1 MSDQIRNYRG
11 DVIDVSER
19 EQIAFQRGR
28 ERGQG
33 DERADSYNAEPLSGE
48 WAGESIPELLGDLW
62 ADVDD
67 AEIPE
72 WYLATICDYY
82 EKGYQS
88 AFEDAGRV
96 WCDECC
102 GLVSALDGV
111 ATDAGLVF
119 CGSFRGNGCADRLI
133 AEGRLPA

>member
-1 MSDQIRNYRG
+1 MTETIRNYMG
-11 DVIDVSER
+11 DEIIVSER
-19 EQIAFQRGR
+19 EREAFRRGR
-28 ERGQG
+28 LRGEH
-33 DERADSYNAEPLSGE
+33 DERSDSYNASPLSGE

-62 ADVDD
+62 ADLDSID
-67 AEIPE
+67 IPE
-72 WYLATICDYY
+72 WYLGTLCDHY

-133 AEGRLPA
+133 AEGTLPR